1 MRMKQKLIFQIGWLK
16 NTEIFKTTKS
26 QHLFTKSSVIGPW
39 VSNVWCIKFSS
50 KHSTAVYRG
59 TSVFIEKINA
69 SDKAQ
74 NQPKNT
80 KMQLLPVFELTSN
93 PRTHT
98 KNFRKIFL
106 RIGSFEFLVAKSF
119 FLLHSYEN
127 QPKYI
132 LPSLYYKNRTRSAY
146 AIIMT
151 LTIWLE
157 HCSMSWN
164 LTGFLFCFFLVIMPY
179 SFCCIRTFT

>member
-1 MRMKQKLIFQIGWLK
+1 MVLELVTSDALNLVV
-16 NTEIFKTTKS
+16 NTVLQYTGV
-26 QHLFTKSSVIGPW
+26 L
-39 VSNVWCIKFSS
+39 
-50 KHSTAVYRG
+50 

-74 NQPKNT
+74 NKPKNT
-80 KMQLLPVFELTSN
+80 KMQLLPVFELTS
-93 PRTHT
+93 THT
-98 KNFRKIFL
+98 KNFRKNFL

-132 LPSLYYKNRTRSAY
+132 LPPVYYKNRTRSVY

-151 LTIWLE
+151 LTI
-157 HCSMSWN
+157 
-164 LTGFLFCFFLVIMPY
+164 
-179 SFCCIRTFT
+179 